1 MTLPR
6 KAMAAA
12 AALVMLLAGC
22 AVGPDYRKPET
33 PMPDNFRGAQASAA
47 AQSLA
52 DLPWWDIYKDE
63 TLTGLIRAA
72 LSDNF
77 DLRVAVTRVEQAR
90 AMVAEARAQL
100 FPWFSYQ
107 GNLTFGR
114 DEFYGQPDP
123 SGTNSTAGYFTGSVL
138 WELDIWGRV
147 RRLTE
152 SARAQFLATEEA
164 RRGVVLTLV
173 SDVATAYFELL
184 ELDEE
189 LAIARRNAD
198 SFAQSLKLFQDR
210 LGGGVA
216 STLETDSA
224 EALFESASAS
234 IPELE
239 RQIAI
244 KENQISIL
252 LGRSPRE
259 VAHRAAL
266 LEQAL
271 PPEVPAGLPSALL
284 ERRPDVRQAE
294 QLLRSANAQIGV
306 AKADFF
312 PQINLTGFLGR
323 VAPSLPAMTNGTW
336 NAWSL
341 GGTLVGPIFQGGLLR
356 AQYRQAKAA
365 WEQAKLQYQQTALS
379 ALQEVSDALISR
391 QKFEEVRQQQARA
404 VAAYR
409 EAVRVAMERFR
420 AGRASY
426 YEVLLAQ
433 QQIFPA
439 ETALA
444 RTQLGQLLTVVQ
456 LYKALGGGWQTEGA
470 QAAKPGSPGA
480 PPR

>member
-1 MTLPR
+1 MTRPK
-6 KAMAAA
+6 KATAATA
-12 AALVMLLAGC
+12 GLVMLLAGC

-33 PMPDNFRGAQASAA
+33 PMPDNFRGAPAPAA
-47 AQSLA
+47 ARSLA

-90 AMVAEARAQL
+90 AVAAGARAQF
-100 FPWFSYQ
+100 FPWVTYE
-107 GNLTFGR
+107 GNFIPGR
-114 DEFYGQPDP
+114 NDQFGQPDP
-123 SGTNSTAGYFTGSVL
+123 SGQNTTAAYGTASVS

-147 RRLTE
+147 RRLNE

-164 RRGVVLTLV
+164 QRGVVLTLV
-173 SDVATAYFELL
+173 ADVGTAYFELL

-198 SFAQSLKLFQDR
+198 SFAQSLKLFRNR

-216 STLETDSA
+216 SKLETDSA
-224 EALFESASAS
+224 EAQLDSASAS

-239 RQIAI
+239 RQIAV

-252 LGRSPRE
+252 LGRSPGA
-259 VAHRAAL
+259 VARRAAL

-312 PQINLTGFLGR
+312 PQLDLTGFLGR
-323 VAPSLPAMTNGTW
+323 ISPSLSTMTDGTW
-336 NAWSL
+336 NGWAF
-341 GGTLVGPIFQGGLLR
+341 GGTLIGPIFEGGRLR

-365 WEQAKLQYQQTALS
+365 WEQAKLQYQQTALN
-379 ALQEVSDALISR
+379 ALQEVSDALISL
-391 QKFEEVRQQQARA
+391 QKYEEVRQQQERA

-409 EAVRVAMERFR
+409 EAVRVATERFI

-444 RTQLGQLLTVVQ
+444 RTELGQLLAVVQ
-456 LYKALGGGWQTEGA
+456 LYKALGGGWRTEGA
-470 QAAKPGSPGA
+470 PAAGPGSPGA
-480 PPR
+480 PRK

>member
-1 MTLPR
+1 MTLPK
-6 KAMAAA
+6 KALPAA
-12 AALVMLLAGC
+12 AALIILLAGC
-22 AVGPDYRKPET
+22 AVGPDYKKPEV
-33 PMPDNFRGAQASAA
+33 PMPDNFRGGPTSAA

-52 DLPWWDIYKDE
+52 NAPWWDIYKDE
-63 TLTGLIRAA
+63 TLTGLIRVA

-77 DLRVAVTRVEQAR
+77 DLRIAVARVEQAR

-100 FPWFSYQ
+100 FPWLSYQ

-123 SGTNSTAGYFTGSVL
+123 SGTNSTAGYLTGNVF
-138 WELDIWGRV
+138 WELDLWGRV

-164 RRGVVLTLV
+164 QRGVVLTLV

-184 ELDEE
+184 ELDDE
-189 LAIARRNAD
+189 LSIARRNAG
-198 SFAQSLKLFQDR
+198 SFAESLKLFQDR

-239 RQIAI
+239 RQIAL

-252 LGRSPRE
+252 LGRSPGAVER
-259 VAHRAAL
+259 RAAL

-312 PQINLTGFLGR
+312 PQLNLTGFLGR
-323 VAPSLPAMTNGTW
+323 IAPSLPAMTNGDW
-336 NAWSL
+336 NGWSL
-341 GGTLVGPIFQGGLLR
+341 GGSLVGPIFEGGLLR

-365 WEQAKLQYQQTALS
+365 WEQAKLQYRQTALN

-391 QKFEEVRQQQARA
+391 QKYEEVRLRQTHA

-409 EAVRVAMERFR
+409 EAVRVSMERFR

-426 YEVLLAQ
+426 YEVLQAQ

-456 LYKALGGGWQTEGA
+456 LYKALGGGWQTGSA
-470 QAAKPGSPGA
+470 PVPASDSTAAPA
-480 PPR
+480 R